1 MSCYREPTVDGNSG
15 RVNIVLDAEHS
26 EKLKRL
32 AERTHVAP
40 GTLARALLTTAIEEA
55 DPSPRNVTA
64 LLDGIDGAFEAAE
77 KGLAEAANGD
87 VIPLDR
93 L

>member
-1 MSCYREPTVDGNSG
+1 MDGNSG

-26 EKLKRL
+26 EKLRRL

-64 LLDGIDGAFEAAE
+64 LLDGIDGAFEAVQRALGEVAE
-77 KGLAEAANGD
+77 GK
-87 VIPLDR
+87 VVPLEE

>member
-1 MSCYREPTVDGNSG
+1 MDASSS

-26 EKLKRL
+26 EKLRRL

-64 LLDGIDGAFEAAE
+64 LLDGIEGAFEAVE
-77 KGLAEAANGD
+77 IGLAEVAEGN
-87 VIPLDR
+87 VVPLED